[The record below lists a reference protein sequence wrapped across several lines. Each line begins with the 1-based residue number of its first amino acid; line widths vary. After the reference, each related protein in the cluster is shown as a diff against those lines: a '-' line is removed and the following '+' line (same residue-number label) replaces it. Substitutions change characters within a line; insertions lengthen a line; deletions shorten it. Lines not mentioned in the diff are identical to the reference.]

1 MGTFS
6 SLKSWQIAVLVGVL
20 ILAAAGTYGTVA
32 FIGGSGEAKLESDE
46 QLITV
51 QLGNLVNEVS
61 VNGSVSFPNRETL
74 VFGSPGTVAD
84 ILVVEGL
91 RVGQGE
97 PLATFDAETIANLDK
112 VVATARVSLR
122 DAQEFLDDFRTASAL
137 EIAKS
142 ESIVSS
148 AKMALT
154 AASDGLDRLQNI
166 PDAQMFQAMV
176 KVSAAT
182 VSLMTAEEALA
193 KILAHPTAQE
203 LASAETKVSAAR
215 LSFELQGPLKAL
227 ELAQAEALVTDAQLL
242 KRTAHDRFDEFNA
255 GPTQTDTSDARNAV
269 TSAETQLANAQAELN
284 VGISDWNDRVD
295 AAESDFQAKTED
307 YQNQFRSWLGI
318 DLDSSELDSDVTAAL
333 TSLGVDLDLVFNSNS
348 QFGDLVQGGYY
359 SQGLPPDD
367 TSTPW
372 DESVVFVWQNFS
384 PTLIVGTCDSTS
396 IPSPAIGFCVSHEF
410 DTSASAYR
418 QSGNSLESDQAQS
431 AKAIASLVTT
441 VDQARYGLTS
451 AHDALSDLL
460 GPIDSLT
467 LDDRQ
472 RDLDVASASLL
483 KAIEELSILNGGTGQ
498 LGIDNQAAQVELAK
512 SNLEQA
518 IDELADVKSG
528 TDPALIQN
536 QRNQVALA
544 GANLSDAQA
553 ELATLQNGGDPVEL
567 ETKLLEVEVARFNL
581 ADREQE
587 LADLMR
593 GPDILDLAV
602 VQANMVSAQ
611 AALRDAE
618 KRLAD
623 SVITAPWDGVITIIN
638 AEAGDTINANTPI
651 IEIVDTSVVEID
663 GSVDEIDVLFVRIG
677 SSALVTMDALPGE
690 LLQGE
695 VSFIATEPQ
704 TQQGVVS
711 FSIRISISLPPGIE
725 VPEGLS
731 AVAKVVIRE
740 DLGVLLVPINSL
752 YGSFDQPTVKV
763 MENGSISDMPVV
775 LGNSDDFWIVV
786 SEGISEGDLVI
797 MESQGPQSN
806 QFDFGAAFNRR
817 FSGGV
822 TGFPGGGFGGA
833 GGGRNQRGPR

>member
-1 MGTFS
+1 M
-6 SLKSWQIAVLVGVL
+6 
-20 ILAAAGTYGTVA
+20 
-32 FIGGSGEAKLESDE
+32 
-46 QLITV
+46 
-51 QLGNLVNEVS
+51 
-61 VNGSVSFPNRETL
+61 
-74 VFGSPGTVAD
+74 
-84 ILVVEGL
+84 
-91 RVGQGE
+91 
-97 PLATFDAETIANLDK
+97 
-112 VVATARVSLR
+112 
-122 DAQEFLDDFRTASAL
+122 
-137 EIAKS
+137 
-142 ESIVSS
+142 
-148 AKMALT
+148 
-154 AASDGLDRLQNI
+154 
-166 PDAQMFQAMV
+166 
-176 KVSAAT
+176 
-182 VSLMTAEEALA
+182 
-193 KILAHPTAQE
+193 
-203 LASAETKVSAAR
+203 
-215 LSFELQGPLKAL
+215 
-227 ELAQAEALVTDAQLL
+227 
-242 KRTAHDRFDEFNA
+242 
-255 GPTQTDTSDARNAV
+255 
-269 TSAETQLANAQAELN
+269 
-284 VGISDWNDRVD
+284 
-295 AAESDFQAKTED
+295 
-307 YQNQFRSWLGI
+307 
-318 DLDSSELDSDVTAAL
+318 
-333 TSLGVDLDLVFNSNS
+333 
-348 QFGDLVQGGYY
+348 
-359 SQGLPPDD
+359 
-367 TSTPW
+367 
-372 DESVVFVWQNFS
+372 
-384 PTLIVGTCDSTS
+384 
-396 IPSPAIGFCVSHEF
+396 
-410 DTSASAYR
+410 
-418 QSGNSLESDQAQS
+418 
-431 AKAIASLVTT
+431 
-441 VDQARYGLTS
+441 
-451 AHDALSDLL
+451 
-460 GPIDSLT
+460 
-467 LDDRQ
+467 
-472 RDLDVASASLL
+472 ASASLL

-763 MENGSISDMPVV
+763 MEGGRIVDKSVV